1 MLNLQYQKTTDSFK
15 VAITS
20 FLIDV
25 FNKPPV
31 STIKTF

>member
-20 FLIDV
+20 FLIDG
-25 FNKPPV
+25 
-31 STIKTF
+31 I